1 MKWSGSRIP
10 SGNEVLRA
18 VAASKYAPP
27 RRVRLY
33 DIMWALLIAALF
45 IAVWYVWFGK
55 GV

>member
-1 MKWSGSRIP
+1 MKWSDSRIP
-10 SGNEVLRA
+10 SGVEFLRA
-18 VAASKYAPP
+18 VAASKYAHP

-33 DIMWALLIAALF
+33 DILYVLLIAALF